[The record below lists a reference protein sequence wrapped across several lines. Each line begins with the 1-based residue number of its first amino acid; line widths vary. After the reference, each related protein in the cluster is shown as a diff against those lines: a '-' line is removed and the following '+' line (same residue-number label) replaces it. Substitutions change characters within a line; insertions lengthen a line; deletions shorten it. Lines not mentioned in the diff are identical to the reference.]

1 MYTKI
6 KFMRVEVRI
15 TEKKVFTVVM
25 ISSKYL
31 SNSFQVWHGNT
42 ACDNEGT
49 VK

>member
-1 MYTKI
+1 
-6 KFMRVEVRI
+6 MRVEVRI

-31 SNSFQVWHGNT
+31 SNSFQVWYGNT